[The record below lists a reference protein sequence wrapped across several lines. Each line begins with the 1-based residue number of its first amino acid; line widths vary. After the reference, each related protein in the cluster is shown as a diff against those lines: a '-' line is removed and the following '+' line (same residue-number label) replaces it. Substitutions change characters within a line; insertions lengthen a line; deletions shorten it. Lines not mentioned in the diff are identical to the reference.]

1 MIDSVRR
8 LLRLRAFSRV
18 ALAVALSAT
27 SVASAAEVDQDVVK
41 AEAERVAVMA
51 EARSKTV
58 AIFPP
63 EGNGGGSGVLI
74 SADGFA
80 LSNYHVVKGAE
91 KFMKCGLSDG
101 KSYDAVCVGID
112 PVGDVALIKIFGR
125 DDFPFAEFADSDAVK
140 TGDWVFASGNPFLLA
155 HDFKPTVTYGI
166 VSGIHRYQY
175 PAGTLL
181 EYADCIQTDASIN
194 PGNSGGPLFD
204 SRGKLIGIN
213 GRGSFEK
220 RGRVNVGVG
229 YAISINQIKHF
240 LGCLK
245 SGRIVDHATLGAR
258 TASDGEGR
266 VIVQDILEDSDAWR
280 RGLRIGDEITEFG
293 GRSVRTVN
301 AFKNVLGI
309 FPQGFRVPVTY
320 RSKGNTHKTFIR
332 LAGVHD
338 PEELIQKT
346 MGKPEPEKGLPP
358 GPPKP
363 PEEPEG
369 PNPDKKGPEGDKPK
383 DGPEGAPKIELP
395 LDPKQPKKFKL
406 PFQKGDAAEEPVV
419 PEIVKKH
426 YAEKRGFT
434 NYKFNELERDR
445 VWNSLSAAMQASGL
459 SGAWTIEG
467 DQLTGG
473 AAENKSNVVISIAD
487 AMVEYRLPSGAAT
500 LPVGG
505 SFDGAIDPQGT
516 GGLLA
521 TLSLW
526 RRLLALGPA
535 KFGDMRYEGA
545 FPLPGLPDNYDVLLG
560 RQAGVACRFFVDPR
574 SGDLVSIELQAD
586 DELDPCELFF
596 TDYREQGGRRLPS
609 RIEIRHGDSV
619 YAVIV
624 PRDWKFAEA
633 AK

>member
-1 MIDSVRR
+1 MSSRRRMMIASMLAAWV
-8 LLRLRAFSRV
+8 
-18 ALAVALSAT
+18 AVADFGA
-27 SVASAAEVDQDVVK
+27 VPAAYGDVERDVLD
-41 AEAERVAVMA
+41 AEAARVAVMA

-74 SADGFA
+74 SADGYA
-80 LSNYHVVKGAE
+80 LSNFHVVKGSE

-101 KSYDAVCVGID
+101 RSYDAVVVGID

-125 DDFPFAEFADSDAVK
+125 DDFPHAEFGDSDAVR

-166 VSGIHRYQY
+166 VSGVHRYQY
-175 PAGTLL
+175 PSGTLL

-204 SRGKLIGIN
+204 AQGKLIGIN

-258 TASDGEGR
+258 TASDADGR
-266 VIVQDILEDSDAWR
+266 VIVADILEDSDAWR

-293 GRSVRTVN
+293 GRQVRTVN
-301 AFKNVLGI
+301 AFKNILGI
-309 FPQGFRVPVTY
+309 FPQGWRVPVTY
-320 RSKGNTHKTFIR
+320 RNKGTSHKTFIR

-338 PEELIQKT
+338 IEDLIEKT
-346 MGKPEPEKGLPP
+346 MGKAEPEKGLPP

-363 PEEPEG
+363 PEEPG
-369 PNPDKKGPEGDKPK
+369 PNDKPDEKKPK
-383 DGPEGAPKIELP
+383 DGPEEQPKEGKSQEDHL
-395 LDPKQPKKFKL
+395 PKKFKL
-406 PFQKGDAAEEPVV
+406 PFQKSDAGEEIAV

-426 YAEKRGFT
+426 YAEKRGFA
-434 NYKFNELERDR
+434 NYKFNEHERDR
-445 VWNSLSAAMQASGL
+445 TWNALSRSMQPAASIG
-459 SGAWTIEG
+459 GTWTIEAE
-467 DQLTGG
+467 QISGG
-473 AAENKSNVVISIAD
+473 AAAAKSNLTITIGD
-487 AMVEYRLPSGAAT
+487 ALVEYRLPSGAAT

-505 SFDGAIDPQGT
+505 SFAGAVDPQGT

-521 TLSLW
+521 ALSLW
-526 RRLLALGPA
+526 RRLIVLGPTR
-535 KFGDMRYEGA
+535 FGDLRYEGA
-545 FPLPGLPDNYDVLLG
+545 FSLPGLPDNYDVLLG

-574 SGDLVSIELQAD
+574 SGDLVSVEMQAD

-596 TDYREQGGRRLPS
+596 ADYREQKGRRLPT
-609 RIEIRHGDSV
+609 RIEIRHGDAT
-619 YAVIV
+619 YAVVV
-624 PRDWKFAEA
+624 PREWKFSPEA

>member
-1 MIDSVRR
+1 MILRSRR
-8 LLRLRAFSRV
+8 FAIASCVGLLCASLVGNEPRQ
-18 ALAVALSAT
+18 ALAQ
-27 SVASAAEVDQDVVK
+27 VDQDVVK
-41 AEAERVAVMA
+41 AEAARVAVMA
-51 EARSKTV
+51 EARTKTV

-74 SADGFA
+74 SADGYA

-125 DDFPFAEFADSDAVK
+125 DDFPFAQFGDSDGVR

-204 SRGKLIGIN
+204 SQGKLIGIN

-309 FPQGFRVPVTY
+309 YPQGFRVPVTY
-320 RSKGNTHKTFIR
+320 RNKGNTHKTFVR

-338 PEELIQKT
+338 VEELIEKT

-363 PEEPEG
+363 PEEPG
-369 PNPDKKGPEGDKPK
+369 PDGKTPDEKKP
-383 DGPEGAPKIELP
+383 DGAIPEGAPKIELP
-395 LDPKQPKKFKL
+395 IDPKNPKKFKL
-406 PFQKGDAAEEPVV
+406 PFQKAEGVEEKVV
-419 PEIVKKH
+419 PEIVKKN

-434 NYKFNELERDR
+434 NYKFNEYERDR
-445 VWNSLSAAMQASGL
+445 VWKALSAAIQSAGL

-467 DQLTGG
+467 DQLTGE
-473 AAENKSNVVISIAD
+473 AAENKSNVVISITD
-487 AMVEYRLPSGAAT
+487 TQVEYRLPSGAAT

-505 SFDGAIDPQGT
+505 SFAGAIEPQGT

-526 RRLLALGPA
+526 RRLIAVGPA

-545 FPLPGLPDNYDVLLG
+545 FPLPGMTENYDVLLG
-560 RQAGVACRFFVDPR
+560 RQAGVACRFFIDPR
-574 SGDLVSIELQAD
+574 SGDLVSIEMQAD
-586 DELDPCELFF
+586 DELDPCEIFF
-596 TDYREQGGRRLPS
+596 TDYREQRGRRLPS
-609 RIEIRHGDSV
+609 RIEIRHGDTV
-619 YAVIV
+619 YAVVV
-624 PRDWKFAEA
+624 PREWKFAEA